1 MKKEVKKNDIVKTPD
16 TNLNQKQVPISPR
29 QGLNGGRVIGKD
41 DQSVDLRQGKTL
53 QKVTNT
59 NSNQKKK
66 TRNKKQWLWE
76 FSKKIVVLVAIAFF
90 IVLLYTLVFLII
102 NPDSTAIQF
111 LLDNMSDIFKV
122 TVVSYAVKAGFENIV
137 KIHKYDEE
145 DYDGTR

>member
-122 TVVSYAVKAGFENIV
+122 TVISYAVKAGFENIV
-137 KIHKYDEE
+137 KIHKYDQDEE
-145 DYDGTR
+145 EEE